1 MLISTS
7 SLHMYSVLYYF
18 HEILLLCISFL
29 SSILL
34 GATAKVN
41 ETAKN
46 FGDEKQNPSGEDD
59 VVADGNKENPT
70 NEAEQKEPENKRE
83 SAFKASNNYP
93 QNLLVL
99 VCSAHVFLLGELKS
113 IEDNMGLVSS
123 RSRRF
128 READAEENA
137 QDAEN

>member
-18 HEILLLCISFL
+18 HEILLFCISFL

-59 VVADGNKENPT
+59 VAADGNKENPT
-70 NEAEQKEPENKRE
+70 NEAEQKEPENKVIVLCL
-83 SAFKASNNYP
+83 F
-93 QNLLVL
+93 LV
-99 VCSAHVFLLGELKS
+99 F
-113 IEDNMGLVSS
+113 
-123 RSRRF
+123 
-128 READAEENA
+128 
-137 QDAEN
+137 